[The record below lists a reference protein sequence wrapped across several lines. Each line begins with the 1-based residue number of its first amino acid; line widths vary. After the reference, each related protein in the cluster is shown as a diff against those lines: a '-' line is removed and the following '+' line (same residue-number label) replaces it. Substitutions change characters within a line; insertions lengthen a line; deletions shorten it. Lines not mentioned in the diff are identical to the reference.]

1 MRIYRSRSLATQEEN
16 NVPIAIGAVYGI
28 FFLATRKHDLQPR
41 RSEVPDRFPCRAEP
55 CTLSIEFPDR
65 YRLAR
70 NYAAPRQRR
79 KEHERLPRPASSPSI
94 EIVRK
99 VFLDVPDLI

>member
-1 MRIYRSRSLATQEEN
+1 MRIYRSRRLATKEEN
-16 NVPIAIGAVYGI
+16 NVLIAIGAVYGI
-28 FFLATRKHDLQPR
+28 FFLATRKYDLQPR

-55 CTLSIEFPDR
+55 CTLAMGFPDR
-65 YRLAR
+65 YPSAR
-70 NYAAPRQRR
+70 NYAAPGQRD